1 MTNPEGAPKDTSSR
15 RGEIAK
21 KALSEARG
29 ILSGEIT
36 FDKYAGL
43 DAAQRNLPRRNEM
56 TQPPDYKIATRS
68 TKPKVFISHA
78 EKSLPPSDRD

>member
-1 MTNPEGAPKDTSSR
+1 MTNPEGAPKDTLSSS
-15 RGEIAK
+15 EIAK

-29 ILSGEIT
+29 ILSGEIA
-36 FDKYAGL
+36 FDKHAGL
-43 DAAQRNLPRRNEM
+43 DAAQSNLPKRHAM

-78 EKSLPPSDRD
+78 VESLPPSDRD